1 MTETVAERRFRHLYE
16 AHHRAVLAYLLR
28 RTDRESALEACEDV
42 YLVAWRRLDSVPRGD
57 KELAWLY
64 TTARNV
70 LANRRRRMFRL
81 RRLNEELH
89 ANGTLPDDDPASAVL
104 RIDDHR
110 AVRDA
115 LGTLSRRDQEVLRLA
130 VWEELPYAEIGE
142 VLGCSAN
149 AVAVRVHRALQRVA
163 KAFDRIGH
171 IPIGRTVLLPGE
183 ER

>member
-1 MTETVAERRFRHLYE
+1 MTETVAEQRFRRLYE

-28 RTDRESALEACEDV
+28 RTDRDEALEACEDT
-42 YLVAWRRLDSVPRGD
+42 YLVAWRKLDVVPEGD

-70 LANRRRRMFRL
+70 LANRRRRVFRR
-81 RRLNEELH
+81 RRLNDRLRASE
-89 ANGTLPDDDPASAVL
+89 TLPDDDPAVAVL

-115 LGTLSRRDQEVLRLA
+115 LATLSKGDQEVLRLA
-130 VWEELPYAEIGE
+130 VWEELPHAEIGE

-149 AVAVRVHRALQRVA
+149 AVAVRVHRALQRLA

-171 IPIGRTVLLPGE
+171 RPIGRTVFLPGE